1 MSGSTPQYHIGKL
14 ALFVVT
20 LLLFVTAAAGY
31 VYAKTPQGTPSGA
44 AGQEQEQEQTYYKK
58 LTYAANEMHNQLER
72 WQQQPDAAEAGKG
85 KAYVDGLMAALQDPP
100 EELIVTQ
107 TIVEQLYAAYAASYQ
122 SVVNGAEPDSDP
134 FGAHYEDFL
143 VNAILIQNFS
153 QYKGLNVIC
162 H

>member
-1 MSGSTPQYHIGKL
+1 MNRSAPQYHIGKL
-14 ALFVVT
+14 ALFIVT

-31 VYAKTPQGTPSGA
+31 VYAKTPQETPSGTA
-44 AGQEQEQEQTYYKK
+44 NEEQEREQTYYKK

-72 WQQQPDAAEAGKG
+72 WKKQPDAAEAGKG

-100 EELIVTQ
+100 EELIVAQ

-122 SVVNGAEPDSDP
+122 SVVNGEELDSGP
-134 FGAHYEDFL
+134 FDAHYEDFL
-143 VNAILIQNFS
+143 TNAILIQNFS